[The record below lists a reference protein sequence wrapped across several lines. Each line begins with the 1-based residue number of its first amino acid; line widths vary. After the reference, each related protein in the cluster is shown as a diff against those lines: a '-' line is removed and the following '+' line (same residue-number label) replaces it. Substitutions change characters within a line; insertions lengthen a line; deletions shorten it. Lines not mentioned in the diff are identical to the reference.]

1 MNVLFVSG
9 HPAQVHNFR
18 LVREK
23 LIKDGHKVFWLTTPK
38 DIATNLL
45 DVYGIPYEVLHK
57 PNKGM
62 VSKAWTLLRNVLWEM
77 RYLRRNKIDI
87 AITRTC
93 PYTTF
98 AAKLCGVKH
107 IILDDTEHAAAKT
120 TFLTNRMDAVIVPE
134 CFWFQLR
141 KDEIRFPGN
150 IELHYLHPKRFCP
163 APVWDLLGIE
173 EGTRFAIVRFVKW
186 DAWHDTQLVGGFSLE
201 QKRELIKRLSKHLR
215 VFISSESELP
225 ADLEPYRIQIPIERM
240 HDVQAAA
247 ALFVGESAT
256 MASESVVLGTP
267 AIYIDEVGRGYTDEE
282 AREGL
287 LWMFRPVAN
296 RSMLTIE
303 VTPKNIDKNTANII
317 ESKSKTRSPQS
328 IGIDSNSID
337 PQSVQKQAFG
347 QPTAQSCTIVESED
361 QLSATYKNTDL
372 QSSEKNHKNGK
383 VEPWW
388 ISGGVEECIE
398 NAEEI
403 ADAKFDSAAYAKRHK
418 EWLASKIDCTG
429 FLTYFIE
436 GYPATVK
443 EVKNADEE
451 FWKRFK

>member
-1 MNVLFVSG
+1 MNILFVSG

-18 LVREK
+18 LVREE
-23 LIKDGHKVFWLTTPK
+23 LIKDGHQVFWLTTPK

-57 PNKGM
+57 PNKGIF
-62 VSKAWTLLRNVLWEM
+62 SKAWTLLRNVLWEM
-77 RYLRRNKIDI
+77 RYLRRNKIDV

-93 PYTTF
+93 PYTTI
-98 AAKLCGVKH
+98 ATKLCGVKH
-107 IILDDTEHAAAKT
+107 IITGDTEHAGHKLKWFSDRVDT
-120 TFLTNRMDAVIVPE
+120 VVLPE

-186 DAWHDTQLVGGFSLE
+186 DAWHDTKLVGGFSLE

-296 RSMLTIE
+296 RSKLTIE
-303 VTPKNIDKNTANII
+303 LTPKNID
-317 ESKSKTRSPQS
+317 
-328 IGIDSNSID
+328 
-337 PQSVQKQAFG
+337 
-347 QPTAQSCTIVESED
+347 
-361 QLSATYKNTDL
+361 KNTDL
-372 QSSEKNHKNGK
+372 QSSEKNQKNGK

-398 NAEEI
+398 KAEEI
-403 ADAKFDSAAYAKRHK
+403 ADAKFDSATYAQRHK
-418 EWLASKIDCTG
+418 EWLASKIDCAK
-429 FLTYFIE
+429 FLTWFIE
-436 GYPATVK
+436 NYPNSAT
-443 EVKNADEE
+443 EVKNATPD
-451 FWKRFK
+451 FWERFK

>member
-18 LVREK
+18 LVREE
-23 LIKDGHKVFWLTTPK
+23 LIKDGHQVFWLTTPK

-77 RYLRRNKIDI
+77 RYLRRNKIDV

-93 PYTTF
+93 PYTTI
-98 AAKLCGVKH
+98 ATKLCGVKH
-107 IILDDTEHAAAKT
+107 IIIDDTEHAAEQVKV
-120 TFLTNRMDAVIVPE
+120 LSNRADAILLPE

-150 IELHYLHPKRFCP
+150 IEVHYLHPKRFCP

-287 LWMFRPVAN
+287 LWMYRPVAN
-296 RSMLTIE
+296 RSKLTIE
-303 VTPKNIDKNTANII
+303 VTPKNIDKNTDI
-317 ESKSKTRSPQS
+317 
-328 IGIDSNSID
+328 
-337 PQSVQKQAFG
+337 
-347 QPTAQSCTIVESED
+347 
-361 QLSATYKNTDL
+361 
-372 QSSEKNHKNGK
+372 QSSEKNQKNGK

-398 NAEEI
+398 KAEEI
-403 ADAKFDSAAYAKRHK
+403 ADAKFDSATYAQRHK

-451 FWKRFK
+451 FWRRFKI

>member
-1 MNVLFVSG
+1 MNILFVSG

-18 LVREK
+18 LVREE
-23 LIKDGHKVFWLTTPK
+23 LMKDDHKVYWLTTPK

-163 APVWDLLGIE
+163 TPVWDLLGIE

-225 ADLEPYRIQIPIERM
+225 ADLEPYRIHIPIERM

-247 ALFVGESAT
+247 TLFVGESAT
-256 MASESVVLGTP
+256 MASESVCLGTP

-287 LWMFRPVAN
+287 LWMYRPVPN
-296 RSMLTIE
+296 RSAM
-303 VTPKNIDKNTANII
+303 
-317 ESKSKTRSPQS
+317 KS
-328 IGIDSNSID
+328 D
-337 PQSVQKQAFG
+337 
-347 QPTAQSCTIVESED
+347 
-361 QLSATYKNTDL
+361 
-372 QSSEKNHKNGK
+372 
-383 VEPWW
+383 EPSW

-398 NAEEI
+398 KAEEI

-418 EWLASKIDCTG
+418 EWMASKIDCTA
-429 FLTYFIE
+429 FLCYFIE
-436 GYPATVK
+436 HYPSSVAETRK
-443 EVKNADEE
+443 ADAE

>member
-18 LVREK
+18 LVREE
-23 LIKDGHKVFWLTTPK
+23 LMKDGHKVFWLTTPK

-57 PNKGM
+57 PNKGI

-77 RYLRRNKIDI
+77 RYLRRNKIEV

-93 PYTTF
+93 PYTTI

-107 IILDDTEHAAAKT
+107 IIIDDTEHAAEQVKV
-120 TFLTNRMDAVIVPE
+120 LSNRADAILLPE

-173 EGTRFAIVRFVKW
+173 EGKRFAIVRFVKW
-186 DAWHDTQLVGGFSLE
+186 DAWHDTQLVGGFTLD

-225 ADLEPYRIQIPIERM
+225 ADLEPYRIHIPIERM

-287 LWMFRPVAN
+287 LWMYRPVPN
-296 RSMLTIE
+296 RSAM
-303 VTPKNIDKNTANII
+303 
-317 ESKSKTRSPQS
+317 KS
-328 IGIDSNSID
+328 D
-337 PQSVQKQAFG
+337 
-347 QPTAQSCTIVESED
+347 
-361 QLSATYKNTDL
+361 
-372 QSSEKNHKNGK
+372 
-383 VEPWW
+383 EPSW
-388 ISGGVEECIE
+388 ISGGVEECIDK
-398 NAEEI
+398 AEEI
-403 ADAKFDSAAYAKRHK
+403 ASAEFDREAYAKRHK
-418 EWLASKIDCTG
+418 EWLAMKIDCTA
-429 FLTYFIE
+429 FLTWFIE
-436 GYPATVK
+436 KYPESVAETK
-443 EVKNADEE
+443 KADKE
-451 FWKRFK
+451 FWKKFK

>member
-1 MNVLFVSG
+1 MCRRVNYEIINDTDIHEDMNVLFVSG

-18 LVREK
+18 LLREE

-45 DVYGIPYEVLHK
+45 DIYGIPYQVLHK
-57 PNKGM
+57 PNKGI

-77 RYLRRNKIDI
+77 RYLRRNKIDV

-93 PYTTF
+93 PYTTI

-107 IILDDTEHAAAKT
+107 IITGDTEHAAHKLKWFSDRVDT
-120 TFLTNRMDAVIVPE
+120 VVLPD
-134 CFWFQLR
+134 CFWFELR
-141 KDEIRFPGN
+141 KDELRFPGN
-150 IELHYLHPKRFCP
+150 TELYYTHPKRFTP
-163 APVWDLLGIE
+163 KPVWELLGID

-186 DAWHDTQLVGGFSLE
+186 DAWHDTQLVGGFTLE
-201 QKRELIKRLSKHLR
+201 QKRELIARLQRHMR

-256 MASESVVLGTP
+256 MASESVCLGTP

-296 RSMLTIE
+296 RGAL
-303 VTPKNIDKNTANII
+303 
-317 ESKSKTRSPQS
+317 
-328 IGIDSNSID
+328 
-337 PQSVQKQAFG
+337 KQG
-347 QPTAQSCTIVESED
+347 
-361 QLSATYKNTDL
+361 
-372 QSSEKNHKNGK
+372 
-383 VEPWW
+383 EPAW
-388 ISGGVEECIE
+388 ISGGVEECIDK
-398 NAEEI
+398 AEEL
-403 ADAKFDSAAYAKRHK
+403 ASAAFDREAYEKRHQA
-418 EWLASKIDCTG
+418 WLATKIDCTA
-429 FLTYFIE
+429 FLTWFVE
-436 GYPATVK
+436 QYPESAELSRKTDK
-443 EVKNADEE
+443 A
-451 FWKRFK
+451 FWERFR

>member
-18 LVREK
+18 LVREE
-23 LIKDGHKVFWLTTPK
+23 LIKDGHQVFWLTTPK

-57 PNKGM
+57 PNKGIF
-62 VSKAWTLLRNVLWEM
+62 SKAWTLLRNVLWEM
-77 RYLRRNKIDI
+77 RYLRRNKIDV

-93 PYTTF
+93 PYTTI
-98 AAKLCGVKH
+98 ATKLCGVKH
-107 IILDDTEHAAAKT
+107 IIIDDTEHAAEQVKV
-120 TFLTNRMDAVIVPE
+120 LSNRADAILLPE

-150 IELHYLHPKRFCP
+150 IEVHYLHPKRFCP

-287 LWMFRPVAN
+287 LWMYRPVAN
-296 RSMLTIE
+296 RSKLTIE
-303 VTPKNIDKNTANII
+303 VTPKNIDKNT
-317 ESKSKTRSPQS
+317 
-328 IGIDSNSID
+328 
-337 PQSVQKQAFG
+337 
-347 QPTAQSCTIVESED
+347 
-361 QLSATYKNTDL
+361 DL
-372 QSSEKNHKNGK
+372 QSSEKNQKNGK

-398 NAEEI
+398 KAEEI
-403 ADAKFDSAAYAKRHK
+403 ADAKFDSATYAQRHK

-451 FWKRFK
+451 FWRRFKI

>member
-1 MNVLFVSG
+1 MNILFVTG

-18 LVREK
+18 NVRAE

-45 DVYGIPYEVLHK
+45 SVYGIPYEVLRK
-57 PNKGM
+57 PKKNIFSQG
-62 VSKAWTLLRNVLWEM
+62 WTLLRNVLWEV
-77 RYLRRNKIDI
+77 RYLRRNKIDLVVDRYEPFI
-87 AITRTC
+87 SVAAWLNRT
-93 PYTTF
+93 P
-98 AAKLCGVKH
+98 H
-107 IILDDTEHAAAKT
+107 ICLADTEHAAIKCKPFIKMCQAALYPT
-120 TFLTNRMDAVIVPE
+120 
-134 CFWFQLR
+134 CFYEKVTDDMLY
-141 KDEIRFPGN
+141 FPGN
-150 IELHYLHPKRFCP
+150 IELYYLHPKRFCP

-225 ADLEPYRIQIPIERM
+225 TDLEPYRIQIPIERM

-287 LWMFRPVAN
+287 LWMFRPVPN
-296 RSMLTIE
+296 R
-303 VTPKNIDKNTANII
+303 
-317 ESKSKTRSPQS
+317 
-328 IGIDSNSID
+328 
-337 PQSVQKQAFG
+337 
-347 QPTAQSCTIVESED
+347 
-361 QLSATYKNTDL
+361 ATLK
-372 QSSEKNHKNGK
+372 EG
-383 VEPWW
+383 EPDW
-388 ISGGVEECIE
+388 ISGGVEECIDK
-398 NAEEI
+398 AEEL
-403 ADAKFDSAAYAKRHK
+403 ASAEFDCEAYAKRH
-418 EWLASKIDCTG
+418 EAWLATKIDCTG

-436 GYPATVK
+436 HYPSSVAETRK
-443 EVKNADEE
+443 ADAE

>member
-18 LVREK
+18 LVREE
-23 LIKDGHKVFWLTTPK
+23 LTKDGHKVFWLTTPK

-57 PNKGM
+57 PNKGI

-77 RYLRRNKIDI
+77 RYLRRNKIEV

-93 PYTTF
+93 PYTTI

-107 IILDDTEHAAAKT
+107 IIIDDTEHAAEQVKV
-120 TFLTNRMDAVIVPE
+120 LSNRADAILLPE

-186 DAWHDTQLVGGFSLE
+186 DAWHDTQLVGGFTLD

-225 ADLEPYRIQIPIERM
+225 ADLEPYRIQIQIERM

-287 LWMFRPVAN
+287 LWMYRPVPN
-296 RSMLTIE
+296 RSAM
-303 VTPKNIDKNTANII
+303 
-317 ESKSKTRSPQS
+317 KS
-328 IGIDSNSID
+328 D
-337 PQSVQKQAFG
+337 
-347 QPTAQSCTIVESED
+347 
-361 QLSATYKNTDL
+361 
-372 QSSEKNHKNGK
+372 
-383 VEPWW
+383 EPSW

-398 NAEEI
+398 KAEEI
-403 ADAKFDSAAYAKRHK
+403 ADAKFDSATYAQRHK
-418 EWLASKIDCTG
+418 EWLASKIDCTA
-429 FLTYFIE
+429 FLTWFVE
-436 GYPATVK
+436 NYPSSVAEARKADAT
-443 EVKNADEE
+443 